1 MRPAVLLALLALG
14 ACAAPAP
21 PERVFPVFF
30 LTDSVALDPAA
41 LAVISRAAA
50 VSARFPGRIVHVVG
64 YADADA
70 VPSVAKLSR
79 DRAATVASQLQTDG
93 VAPAV
98 IQRTAAGLAANSEPG
113 VERRRVE
120 IDIDVP

>member
-14 ACAAPAP
+14 ACATATP

-30 LTDSVALDPAA
+30 PTNSVGLDPAA

-50 VSARFPGRIVHVVG
+50 VSKRFPGRIVRVVG

-70 VPSVAKLSR
+70 VPSVSKLSR
-79 DRAATVASQLQTDG
+79 DRADTVAGQLQADG
-93 VAPAV
+93 VAPSI
-98 IQRTAAGLAANSEPG
+98 IQRTAAGEPSNSQPG

-120 IDIDVP
+120 IDVDVP